1 MVIWKEHPKVVVD
14 GTEGKDHLS
23 LIGRVGCLASSAQ
36 NDKKKHAMLSAINL
50 RYFQKLNLLLK
61 MGKWPLLLTNELIL
75 ITP

>member
-14 GTEGKDHLS
+14 GTEGRDHLS

-36 NDKKKHAMLSAINL
+36 NDKKKRAMLSAINL
-50 RYFQKLNLLLK
+50 RHFQKLNLLLK